1 MLLNTSVF
9 FEPICRRMFTL
20 RAIKYFFLAFL
31 TFSVLSSCEESTT
44 SGAGNAGTQDSII
57 TNETP
62 EKPVKEAEWLCI
74 PNKQVGKIEANSDEE
89 SIIAAYSKENVI
101 RQEVGIGEGEMVAA
115 SIVFPGTP
123 NELIVEWQEGF
134 EYQKVFRIRIE
145 QEGAKWETQEG
156 IKIGTTLEELVK
168 INGKDFNFYGFEWD
182 YGGVTNEWE
191 GGNINS
197 QLTVVLSPRNE
208 EAVFPELSGDGLF
221 SSSNPKAKEAR
232 LEVSAIVI
240 YFGL

>member
-9 FEPICRRMFTL
+9 FESIYRCVFTL
-20 RAIKYFFLAFL
+20 RTVKYFFLAFM

-44 SGAGNAGTQDSII
+44 SDAGNGSAQDTVI
-57 TNETP
+57 TNGTP
-62 EKPVKEAEWLCI
+62 EKPIKEAEWLCI
-74 PNKQVGKIEANSDEE
+74 PNKQVGMIEANSDEE
-89 SIIAAYSKENVI
+89 DIIAAYSKEHVI
-101 RQEVGIGEGEMVAA
+101 RQQVGVGEGEMVAA

-134 EYQKVFRIRIE
+134 EFKKISRIRIRK
-145 QEGAKWETQEG
+145 EGAKWKTEEG
-156 IKIGTTLEELVK
+156 IKIGTTLEELVE

-191 GGNINS
+191 GGNISN
-197 QLTVVLSPRNE
+197 QLTVVLSTPNQ

-232 LEVSAIVI
+232 LEVSVIVI